1 MIINFYRGLKARYDL
16 NLHKT
21 GIYFT
26 TDTNEIIHD
35 GKSYS
40 GIIEE
45 GKYVKDIAVNEGLM
59 IISYTDGTSVQINQ
73 QVEILDNLNSD
84 SSDKALS
91 AKQGK
96 LLKLELDKVKTKLTS
111 VYTYKG
117 SKNSYDELPSTANTG
132 DVWNVVSSYNGN
144 PAGTNYAWVED
155 ILGGGHWD
163 ALGGAIDFS
172 NYYDKS
178 AVEQLILDETNRA
191 KSAETELSLSIE
203 SNTTLANNAN
213 ALALENQSTINEV
226 MNQINNINLL
236 LNGLDST
243 NQVGIIDK
251 LNAVENI
258 IGTNETEGTILQRLT
273 FLETLNNIDPEIVQT
288 INNNTLEITALKKTV
303 YGYDSQLGLVE
314 QVETLNGDDTIQ
326 GSIDYK
332 IAQAFAWVEV

>member
-1 MIINFYRGLKARYDL
+1 MIINFYRGLKSLYKQE
-16 NLHKT
+16 LHGT

-26 TDTNEIIHD
+26 TDTLEIIHN

-45 GKYVKDIAVNEGLM
+45 GKYVKDISINEGIM
-59 IISYTDGTSVQINQ
+59 TIIYTDGTSTTANY
-73 QVEILDNLNSD
+73 QVELVDNLESD

-96 LLKLELDKVKTKLTS
+96 LLKLELDEVKTKLTK

-117 SKNSYDELPSTANTG
+117 SKNSYEELPDTANVG

-163 ALGGAIDFS
+163 ALGGTIDFS

-178 AVEQLILDETNRA
+178 TVDQLILEETIRA
-191 KSAETELSLSIE
+191 QEEESKLSLNIE
-203 SNTTLANNAN
+203 ANTKLATEAKT
-213 ALALENQSTINEV
+213 LALENQSTINKV
-226 MNQINNINLL
+226 TDQIDSL
-236 LNGLDST
+236 LNGSDET
-243 NQVGIIDK
+243 NQIGIIDR
-251 LNAVENI
+251 LDAVENI
-258 IGTNETEGTILQRLT
+258 IGTNETDGTILQRLT
-273 FLETLNNIDPEIVQT
+273 LLETLNNIDPNIIQN
-288 INNNTLEITALKKTV
+288 INNNTLEIIALKETV
-303 YGYDSQLGLVE
+303 YGTDLQIGLVN
-314 QVETLNGDDTIQ
+314 QVETLNGDDTTQ